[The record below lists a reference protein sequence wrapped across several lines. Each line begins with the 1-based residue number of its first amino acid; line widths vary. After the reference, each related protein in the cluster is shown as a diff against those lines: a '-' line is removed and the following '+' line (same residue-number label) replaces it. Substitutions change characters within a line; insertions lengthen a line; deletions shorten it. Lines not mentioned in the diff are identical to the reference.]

1 MLNLD
6 LTTDNLVTWAAM
18 TLASTGALVDN
29 ATVSMKLRVASTLAT
44 VAGTS
49 AGIALTI
56 ASTATCDYQGVL
68 GSTLSLSAGVKY
80 LLDITASTT
89 AGANAFRRIPCRA
102 DYHWGTS

>member
-6 LTTDNLVTWAAM
+6 LTTDNLITWSGM
-18 TLASTGALVDN
+18 TLASSGALVDN
-29 ATVSMKLRVASTLAT
+29 ATVSMQLRLASTLAT

-49 AGIALTI
+49 AGISLTI
-56 ASTATCDYQGVL
+56 TSTATCDYQGVL
-68 GSTLSLSAGVKY
+68 GSTLALVAGAKY
-80 LLDITASTT
+80 MLDITASTT